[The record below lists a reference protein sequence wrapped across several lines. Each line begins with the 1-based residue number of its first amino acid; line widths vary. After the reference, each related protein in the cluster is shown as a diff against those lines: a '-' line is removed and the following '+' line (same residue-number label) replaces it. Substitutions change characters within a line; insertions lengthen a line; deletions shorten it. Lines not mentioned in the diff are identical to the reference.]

1 MSMSE
6 TETETSVATEVVTA
20 AKPKF
25 NRRHYKVIAD
35 VLKASIAEGRV
46 GFVAR
51 NLASAFEADNSTFSR
66 RKFYKA
72 IWG

>member
-1 MSMSE
+1 MTENETANVSE
-6 TETETSVATEVVTA
+6 EVVTA

-25 NRRHYKVIAD
+25 NRRHYKVITD
-35 VLKASIAEGRV
+35 VLKAARAEGRV

-51 NLASAFEADNSTFSR
+51 DLATAFEADNPLFKR
-66 RKFYKA
+66 AKFYKA